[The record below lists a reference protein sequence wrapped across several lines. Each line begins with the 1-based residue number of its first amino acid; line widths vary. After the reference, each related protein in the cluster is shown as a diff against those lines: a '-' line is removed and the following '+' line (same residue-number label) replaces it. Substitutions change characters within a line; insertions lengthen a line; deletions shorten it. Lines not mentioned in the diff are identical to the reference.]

1 MNFPKQYFHLL
12 NALRG
17 IAAILVVGR
26 HTYIFGPVKFP
37 VSGMA
42 VDIFF
47 LLSGVVIEANYQN
60 RLANGMTPFSFIWL
74 RIARIYPLY
83 ILGSMITLLTM
94 CFTPHHELILGG
106 SIFHIDYVALR
117 WALAMFVL
125 PSPFSGEG
133 IFVFNHPAWSL
144 FYELL
149 INAFY
154 GITAVQLT
162 FKRLS
167 WLIIFFGIGL
177 IANLIYFDSRHLVEF
192 GFEGLTTSIGGF
204 CRTGFS
210 FFLGMALCRVNRV
223 HDLDFIRR
231 HSVIATWMIIMLTTA
246 SLMAPISADED
257 VYFYVFSVFF
267 MFPAIIFAALAVQPG
282 RTYARIWDFLG
293 DISYPIYALHVPLF
307 CVFSSIVVLN
317 FSWTLFAWWRVMG
330 LLYFIPLLAS
340 SYMINK
346 TYDRWTRDLLKNF
359 WRPQRIRT

>member
-1 MNFPKQYFHLL
+1 MNSQKQYFHLL

-60 RLANGMTPFSFIWL
+60 RLANGMMPLSFIWL

-117 WALAMFVL
+117 WALALFVL

-154 GITAVQLT
+154 GLIAIHLT
-162 FKRLS
+162 SKRLP
-167 WLIIFFGIGL
+167 WLILFFGIGL
-177 IANLIYFDSRHLVEF
+177 IANLIYFHSGHLFEF
-192 GFEGLTTSIGGF
+192 GFEGLTTSFGGL

-223 HDLDFIRR
+223 YNLDFIRR
-231 HSVIATWMIIMLTTA
+231 NSVMASWMIITLTAT
-246 SLMAPISADED
+246 SLMAPISAGQH
-257 VYFYVFSVFF
+257 VYFYVFSVFC

-282 RTYARIWDFLG
+282 RIFAKVCDFLG
-293 DISYPIYALHVPLF
+293 NISYPIYALHVPLF
-307 CVFSSIVVLN
+307 CVFSSIIVLR
-317 FSWTLFAWWRVMG
+317 FSWTWLDRWRMMG
-330 LLYFIPLLAS
+330 LVYFILLLAF
-340 SYMINK
+340 SYTIDK
-346 TYDRWTRDLLKNF
+346 TYDRWAKDVLRNLR
-359 WRPQRIRT
+359 RPPRIQT